1 MPMPMLS
8 ERETGH
14 TGCGGRLVSVEGKAL
29 PLLGAVVSG
38 EAEGGLASV
47 LLRQTFANTGAE
59 ALEVTYAFPL
69 PADGAVAGYEF
80 RIGERRVVGQIDRRQ
95 EARERYVKA

>member
-1 MPMPMLS
+1 MTMPLQI

-14 TGCGGRLVSVEGKAL
+14 PGCGGTLVSVEGKAL

-47 LLRQTFANTGAE
+47 LLRQTFANTGR
-59 ALEVTYAFPL
+59 FC
-69 PADGAVAGYEF
+69 
-80 RIGERRVVGQIDRRQ
+80 Q
-95 EARERYVKA
+95 